1 MTNSTTL
8 KEFAP
13 ALRFLLIFLAVYLL
27 GNIIYGLYVEY
38 YKPGADPATIWITE
52 QSVSI
57 LNVFGQPASRIVE
70 PASSY
75 VPLMRDDR
83 LVLRVFEGCNGINVM
98 VIFLAFVLAFGGKTR
113 RMVPYL
119 VFGIVTIHLANLSR
133 ILLLYYTALY
143 RPILFYYFH
152 KYFFTA
158 VLYLVVFALWI
169 LWMRLKIKDR
179 ATAHA

>member
-1 MTNSTTL
+1 MSSSTNL

-13 ALRFLLIFLAVYLL
+13 ALTFLFVFLAVYLA
-27 GNIIYGLYVEY
+27 GNVIYGLYVEY
-38 YKPGADPATIWITE
+38 YKPGADPVTVSITE
-52 QSVSI
+52 QSVLI
-57 LNVFGQPASRIVE
+57 LDAVGQPATSTVE
-70 PASSY
+70 ETSPY
-75 VPLMRDDR
+75 VLLMRDQR

-98 VIFLAFVLAFGGKTR
+98 VIFLAFVLAFGGRAK
-113 RMVPYL
+113 RMIPYL
-119 VFGIVTIHLANLSR
+119 VFGLVTIHVANLCR
-133 ILLLYYTALY
+133 ILLLYHTALY

-179 ATAHA
+179 AAARA